1 MGGFLSFPEPH
12 SGMIPLRGPRSF
24 RNGPGAGEVLHA
36 PGFPNAA
43 AGQLNPLTCRQMV
56 RR

>member
-1 MGGFLSFPEPH
+1 MGGFLSYPELH
-12 SGMIPLRGPRSF
+12 SGVVPPRARSF
-24 RNGPGAGEVLHA
+24 RNGPDAGEVLHL

-43 AGQLNPLTCRQMV
+43 AGQLNPQTRRPMV